1 MAFLIFCCSWACCL
15 PLLLCFLGA
24 ALLGWLL
31 RQFFGTDWKQK
42 YFDTHSSLETTTSNF
57 NKFKLDAEANISD
70 LEAQLQRC
78 RNNYIDLEAK
88 YNKHMAE
95 CSDNVVQDASAK
107 NAVKLRIQEK
117 AKHIDFGRIGIASAD
132 AKDDLKLVVGIG
144 PFIEEKLNYLG
155 IYTFKQIANFNEH
168 DIEKVND
175 AIEFFPGRIL
185 RDNWVGQSEQL
196 HKEKYG

>member
-1 MAFLIFCCSWACCL
+1 MN
-15 PLLLCFLGA
+15 PK
-24 ALLGWLL
+24 
-31 RQFFGTDWKQK
+31 RKRK
-42 YFDTHSSLETTTSNF
+42 
-57 NKFKLDAEANISD
+57 
-70 LEAQLQRC
+70 
-78 RNNYIDLEAK
+78 
-88 YNKHMAE
+88 
-95 CSDNVVQDASAK
+95 
-107 NAVKLRIQEK
+107 
-117 AKHIDFGRIGIASAD
+117 RIGIASAD